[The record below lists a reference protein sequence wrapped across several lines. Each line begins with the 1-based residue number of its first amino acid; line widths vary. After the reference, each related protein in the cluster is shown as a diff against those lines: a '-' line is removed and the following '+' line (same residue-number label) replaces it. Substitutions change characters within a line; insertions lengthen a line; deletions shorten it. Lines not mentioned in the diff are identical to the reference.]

1 MAAVDNA
8 VSPHRTAPAIQR
20 PKLEELLTKKVYAK
34 TSIIPAYSACW
45 LLPSSSSPLLPLFF
59 RLQFPLFVYLFLTPL
74 SLRPHLTFWLP
85 FFYLSWFP
93 FVFHCGVW
101 TPKEVLVNIRLVGLF
116 VGWMCVQV
124 CWGNVLWFK
133 LAYIKAIVN
142 SDVIHV
148 SSPHPQCLFFPVA
161 LNKLLHFP
169 VDCYS
174 LAVHSH
180 SKYNPVLLL
189 PCWFP
194 LPLQLPSTPLH
205 YRSNLMWLLMT
216 LPMLQPC
223 CCCCCFSGTISL
235 RGHIHLIPCVHQLLS
250 SKSVL
255 HGSHHRYRVLKLACL
270 CSARCCRCP

>member
-8 VSPHRTAPAIQR
+8 VSPRRTAPAIQR

-74 SLRPHLTFWLP
+74 SLCPHLTFWLP
-85 FFYLSWFP
+85 VFYLSWFP
-93 FVFHCGVW
+93 FVFPCGVW

-133 LAYIKAIVN
+133 LAYVKAIVN

-180 SKYNPVLLL
+180 SKYNPVVTSLLVSPATAATFYPFTLQKQPHVATDDSSHTPALLL
-189 PCWFP
+189 LLLFWDYFSTWAHP
-194 LPLQLPSTPLH
+194 LDSLCSPAFVLQVCPPWES
-205 YRSNLMWLLMT
+205 S
-216 LPMLQPC
+216 Q
-223 CCCCCFSGTISL
+223 
-235 RGHIHLIPCVHQLLS
+235 IPC
-250 SKSVL
+250 
-255 HGSHHRYRVLKLACL
+255 
-270 CSARCCRCP
+270 P